1 MLTSEKQ
8 FTHERRTKVRRRR
21 SHVARHIPSSYF
33 INLIFNWTCIMM
45 EQENESTLYYYARE
59 GKTFT
64 TPSLLL
70 ASARAED
77 NDRILFDT
85 YSHD

>member
-1 MLTSEKQ
+1 
-8 FTHERRTKVRRRR
+8 
-21 SHVARHIPSSYF
+21 
-33 INLIFNWTCIMM
+33 MM

-77 NDRILFDT
+77 NDRILYDT
-85 YSHD
+85 YYHD

>member
-8 FTHERRTKVRRRR
+8 FTHEGTNQVRRSR
-21 SHVARHIPSSYF
+21 SYNARHILSSYF

-45 EQENESTLYYYARE
+45 EQENESTLYYYSRE

-85 YSHD
+85 YYHD

>member
-1 MLTSEKQ
+1 MTE
-8 FTHERRTKVRRRR
+8 
-21 SHVARHIPSSYF
+21 
-33 INLIFNWTCIMM
+33 N
-45 EQENESTLYYYARE
+45 ENESTLYFYARE

-77 NDRILFDT
+77 NDRILFNT
-85 YSHD
+85 YTHE

>member
-1 MLTSEKQ
+1 M
-8 FTHERRTKVRRRR
+8 
-21 SHVARHIPSSYF
+21 I
-33 INLIFNWTCIMM
+33 
-45 EQENESTLYYYARE
+45 EQENESTLYFYARE

-77 NDRILFDT
+77 NNRILYDT
-85 YSHD
+85 YYHD